1 MMKAKIPKNTDINTC
16 WAMKNFTDWLSD
28 YNLRNPESVCP
39 EEVILPSCPA
49 ETLNKWLC
57 VYAVET
63 RSQSG
68 EPYPPAS
75 LYSLLSG
82 ILRHM
87 RSENPTYP
95 NFLNGSLPEFST
107 FTTTLDNLMKD
118 LRASGVGAPSKHT
131 EGISREEEELLWSTG
146 ILNNCTPMGLLRAVF
161 FYNGKVF
168 CLRGGQE
175 HRCLKLSQ
183 LERLH
188 NPERYLYRENSQ
200 KIEKEG
206 FPRCD

>member
-1 MMKAKIPKNTDINTC
+1 MDKENQPPHPKKPKLSLSLKKNRFKKASRSELQQMMKAKIPKNTDINTR
-16 WAMKNFTDWLSD
+16 WAMKNFTDWLRD

-63 RSQSG
+63 RSQNR

-87 RSENPTYP
+87 RSENP
-95 NFLNGSLPEFST
+95 SDSVT
-107 FTTTLDNLMKD
+107 FRYGN
-118 LRASGVGAPSKHT
+118 
-131 EGISREEEELLWSTG
+131 
-146 ILNNCTPMGLLRAVF
+146 
-161 FYNGKVF
+161 FYNVSQCF
-168 CLRGGQE
+168 CLFSSFIINLVVLFE
-175 HRCLKLSQ
+175 Y
-183 LERLH
+183 
-188 NPERYLYRENSQ
+188 NYMINN
-200 KIEKEG
+200 
-206 FPRCD
+206 

>member
-1 MMKAKIPKNTDINTC
+1 MKNRFKKASRSELQQMMKAKIPKNTDINTC

-28 YNLRNPESVCP
+28 YNLRNPKSVCP

-95 NFLNGSLPEFST
+95 NFLNGVFPNF
-107 FTTTLDNLMKD
+107 
-118 LRASGVGAPSKHT
+118 PP
-131 EGISREEEELLWSTG
+131 LLQPQT
-146 ILNNCTPMGLLRAVF
+146 I
-161 FYNGKVF
+161 
-168 CLRGGQE
+168 
-175 HRCLKLSQ
+175 
-183 LERLH
+183 
-188 NPERYLYRENSQ
+188 
-200 KIEKEG
+200 
-206 FPRCD
+206 

>member
-1 MMKAKIPKNTDINTC
+1 
-16 WAMKNFTDWLSD
+16 
-28 YNLRNPESVCP
+28 
-39 EEVILPSCPA
+39 
-49 ETLNKWLC
+49 
-57 VYAVET
+57 
-63 RSQSG
+63 
-68 EPYPPAS
+68 
-75 LYSLLSG
+75 
-82 ILRHM
+82 M
-87 RSENPTYP
+87 RSENPIYL

-118 LRASGVGAPSKHT
+118 LRASGVGATSNHT

-146 ILNNCTPMGLLRAVF
+146 VLNNCTPMGLLRAVF

-188 NPERYLYRENSQ
+188 NPERYLYRENSS
-200 KIEKEG
+200 KNRKGGLSEVRLEHKAVTSIANPDVG
-206 FPRCD
+206 VRCHVSLLDLMPPFPSYPSYSIKNDYTPQPQ

>member
-1 MMKAKIPKNTDINTC
+1 MDKENQPPHPKKPKLSLSLKKNRFKKAKIPKNTDINTR

-95 NFLNGSLPEFST
+95 NCLNDGSLPEFST
-107 FTTTLDNLMKD
+107 FTTTLNNLMKD
-118 LRASGVGAPSKHT
+118 LRASGVGATSKHT
-131 EGISREEEELLWSTG
+131 EGISREEEELLLIIMY
-146 ILNNCTPMGLLRAVF
+146 ILLISQTIQANNVMKRTMIVNSLL
-161 FYNGKVF
+161 
-168 CLRGGQE
+168 
-175 HRCLKLSQ
+175 
-183 LERLH
+183 
-188 NPERYLYRENSQ
+188 
-200 KIEKEG
+200 
-206 FPRCD
+206 